1 MNSIIFDTETNKLN
15 GDIIQAAYINIQI
28 DDGEVSNDGSYYL
41 KNFSTSEKIDFEAM
55 AVHNIIPEDL
65 KDCPPSNQCRIPST
79 TEYVIGHGIDYD
91 IDALQRAGQFDPF
104 MKRICTLAIMR
115 YLYPQL
121 KSHKLGV
128 LCYQFSENL
137 NDTRELNKY
146 SHNALSDCYLTQL
159 IVEHI
164 VKTQAINTI
173 DELHQLSEKARYPT
187 HFYWGKF
194 KGKKISDVES
204 IGLIE
209 ILNKESD
216 RYVLTAIEEEL
227 YTRDQLELKLG

>member
-1 MNSIIFDTETNKLN
+1 MSSIIFDTETNKLH

-28 DDGEVSNDGSYYL
+28 DDGEVSNSGSFML
-41 KNFSTSEKIDFEAM
+41 QNFKPNEAIDFEAM
-55 AVHNIIPEDL
+55 AVHNIIADDL
-65 KDCPPSNQCRIPST
+65 KDCPSFTQCCIPKV
-79 TEYVIGHGIDYD
+79 EYVIGHSIDYD
-91 IDALQRAGQFDPF
+91 MEALQRAGQFEPF

-137 NDTRELNKY
+137 SETRELNKY
-146 SHNALSDCYLTQL
+146 SHNALTDCYLTQV
-159 IVEHI
+159 IVENI
-164 VKTQAINTI
+164 VKTQAIKTI

-194 KGKKISDVES
+194 KGRKISDIDSVD
-204 IGLIE
+204 LIE

-227 YTRDQLELKLG
+227 YIRDQLELKLG